1 MYSKGLIHTLSFRL
15 FLPIQSFTKRSALMQ
30 AALAS
35 LLAPLMLSSSIF
47 GAGLTPGE
55 LPKTTEYASPV
66 DIAFGCP
73 APWCVK

>member
-1 MYSKGLIHTLSFRL
+1 
-15 FLPIQSFTKRSALMQ
+15 MQ

-35 LLAPLMLSSSIF
+35 FLAPLMLSSSIF

-55 LPKTTEYASPV
+55 LPQTTKYESPV

-73 APWCVK
+73 APWCGSKNIPLGRR

>member
-1 MYSKGLIHTLSFRL
+1 
-15 FLPIQSFTKRSALMQ
+15 MQ

-35 LLAPLMLSSSIF
+35 LLAPLMLSSSVF

-73 APWCVK
+73 GPWCVK

>member
-1 MYSKGLIHTLSFRL
+1 
-15 FLPIQSFTKRSALMQ
+15 MQ

-35 LLAPLMLSSSIF
+35 FLAPLMLSSSIF

-55 LPKTTEYASPV
+55 LPQTTKYESPV

-73 APWCVK
+73 APWCGM